1 MATIVRPVRTDAVL
15 RDGST
20 VSIRPLSSHDEPA
33 LLAFLRGL
41 SDDSRAFRYF
51 AGTADGVLIETAYL
65 ETHADPLRRFNVV
78 ATTGD
83 PERIVGHAVCARVDT
98 DRAEV
103 AFAVA
108 DEYQGRGL
116 GTILLGYLAE
126 VAGRAGVATFV
137 AYVLPANHAMLD
149 VFRNSGFPLDVHAG
163 PGELVVTFP
172 TKITPG
178 ALDRFAD
185 RERVA
190 TTNALRAF
198 FAPRAV
204 AVIGAS
210 RQRGTIGGEIFHNLL
225 ADGFAG
231 PVYPV
236 NPSAG
241 VVQSVLAYPS
251 IEAVPGRVDLA
262 VIAVPAEHVV
272 AVARDC
278 ARVGVRAL
286 VVISAGFAET
296 DEPGRRRQDELLRV
310 CRASGM
316 RLIGPNCM
324 GVINTD
330 PAVRLNATFASAS
343 PPVGRVGFF
352 SQSGALGIAILD
364 YAGTV
369 GVGVS
374 SFVSIGNK
382 ADISGNDLL
391 EYWEADPRTDVIL
404 LYLESFGNPRKFSRI
419 ARRVGKTKPII
430 AVKSGRSPAGVRA
443 TQSHTGS
450 LLAASDITVDAL
462 FRQSGVIRTDTL
474 GELFDV
480 AVLLSTQPPPA
491 GPRVGIVTN
500 AGGPGI
506 LCADACQAEG
516 LDVPPL
522 SEQTAAALRAFLPP
536 QASVG
541 NPVDMLASAPAAHY
555 LEALR
560 AVGADP
566 NIDALIAIFI
576 PPLVT
581 QPEHVADAIVRAAR
595 ELAGKKP
602 VLTVFMSSR
611 GVPPALRGAVAVP
624 SYAFPEDAAIALAR
638 VVRYGE
644 WRARPAAE
652 VPPLAGISRDRA
664 ASIVATALGRSS
676 DSGGWLQPDEVADL
690 LSSYGLPVAAQR
702 VVATPEA
709 AAQAAEALGGP
720 VAVKAVGPGLLHK
733 SDVGALRLNL
743 TGAGPVREAAAEMAE
758 RLAAAGQRVEGF
770 LVQAMAP
777 AGVEML
783 VGVVSDPQ
791 FGPTV
796 AVGAGGVLV
805 ELLKDVTVRL
815 TPIGPD
821 DAAQMVRELKS
832 YPLLTGYRGRPPAD
846 VPALEDVI
854 VRIGAMVEALPQIS
868 ELDCNPIVVAE
879 DGAVIVDARIRVA
892 PETLRPQVA
901 TR

>member
-1 MATIVRPVRTDAVL
+1 MATMLRPGRTDAVL

-20 VSIRPLSSHDEPA
+20 VSIRSLSPGDESA

-41 SDDSRAFRYF
+41 SSESRAFRYF
-51 AGTADGVLIETAYL
+51 AGTGDSILADTART
-65 ETHADPLRRFNVV
+65 EAHADPSRRLNVI

-83 PERIVGHAVCARVDT
+83 PERIVGHAVCVRVDS

-126 VAGRAGVATFV
+126 VTGRVGVSAFV

-149 VFRNSGFPLDVHAG
+149 VFRNSGFPLDVVAG

-172 TKITPG
+172 TKITPD

-185 RERVA
+185 RERIA

-236 NPSAG
+236 NPAAG

-272 AVARDC
+272 DVARDC

-296 DEPGRRRQDELLRV
+296 DDAGRGRQDELLRV

-324 GVINTD
+324 GIINTD

-364 YAGTV
+364 YASAV

-419 ARRVGKTKPII
+419 ARRVGRTKPII

-462 FRQSGVIRTDTL
+462 FRQAGVIRTDTL

-522 SEQTAAALRAFLPP
+522 ADATTAALREFLPP

-555 LEALR
+555 LQAIR

-566 NIDALIAIFI
+566 NIDAVIAIFI

-581 QPEHVADAIVRAAR
+581 EPEHAAEAIVRAAR
-595 ELAGKKP
+595 DLAGTKP

-611 GVPPALRGAVAVP
+611 GVPPALRGAVEVP

-638 VVRYGE
+638 VVRYGQ
-644 WRARPAAE
+644 WRARPPVE
-652 VPPLAGISRDRA
+652 VPPLDGIGRDRA
-664 ASIVATALGRSS
+664 ASVVATALGR
-676 DSGGWLQPDEVADL
+676 GGSRVWLSPDEVAAL
-690 LSSYGLPVAAQR
+690 LTSYGLPVAAQQ
-702 VVATPEA
+702 VVTTPLQA
-709 AAQAAEALGGP
+709 GAAAEALGGN
-720 VAVKAVGPGLLHK
+720 VALKAFGPGLLHK
-733 SDVGALRLNL
+733 SDAGAIRLNL
-743 TGAGPVREAAAEMAE
+743 SGGGAVRAAAEEMST
-758 RLAAAGQRVEGF
+758 RLEGAGQPVDGF

-777 AGVEML
+777 PGVEML

-815 TPIGPD
+815 TPIGPE
-821 DAAQMVRELKS
+821 DAREMVRELKS
-832 YPLLTGYRGRPPAD
+832 YPLLAGYRGRPAAD
-846 VPALEDVI
+846 AAALEDII
-854 VRIGAMVEALPQIS
+854 VRIGAMAEDLPQIT
-868 ELDCNPIVVAE
+868 ELDCNPIIVS
-879 DGAVIVDARIRVA
+879 DQGAAIVDARVRVA
-892 PETLRPQVA
+892 PEALRPQVV